1 MVADKQTQA
10 LPAREA
16 ELERFA
22 AFAGFAAP
30 ATWSGPSWPP

>member
-1 MVADKQTQA
+1 MVADKQTQV

-22 AFAGFAAP
+22 AFAGFVGAGSSRA
-30 ATWSGPSWPP
+30 SF